1 MNEDQNR
8 QEIKRK
14 RETDETL
21 RSKEMKKSMGRP
33 RQKEGL
39 FSFRDFDRANIAMS
53 LYHEARKNGQK
64 HSVAVAQTV
73 ESIKQRYPMVQISE
87 TEVKRILA
95 AWSPRGSHTVLRFEC
110 VTLTRQELANRIEG
124 QLAAMSQKNGSK
136 LPAPSEVILPISIT
150 TYRMILGPRPNYP
163 RHNRKLPKV

>member
-1 MNEDQNR
+1 MNEGQNH

-73 ESIKQRYPMVQISE
+73 ESIKQRYPIMRISE
-87 TEVKRILA
+87 TEVKRIWLHGV
-95 AWSPRGSHTVLRFEC
+95 PEE
-110 VTLTRQELANRIEG
+110 VTPFFALSA
-124 QLAAMSQKNGSK
+124 
-136 LPAPSEVILPISIT
+136 
-150 TYRMILGPRPNYP
+150 
-163 RHNRKLPKV
+163 